1 MEILYHTQM
10 KLKTFTTYGTQNLF
24 LTALHFNKTDD
35 RITIS
40 HIHINLS

>member
-24 LTALHFNKTDD
+24 LTALHFNKMDD
-35 RITIS
+35 RITTF
-40 HIHINLS
+40 HICIHLS